1 LLNDNLNPGIVPPLK
16 MIKQFVPQ
24 EFCLKC
30 QGCCRFK
37 EANSIW
43 SPCLLDEEIQALL
56 DRKDI
61 PAASISVDRRIQ
73 PIANSGGAGFICPF
87 LGSLDNKCA
96 IYNMRPF
103 ECQLYPFLI
112 NLRKDKILL
121 TVDLNCPYVYEKI
134 NSQEARNYI
143 DYLCS
148 YLNAPQQLRMLKDN
162 PQIIQAYEEV
172 REVAELRLP
181 HEIK

>member
-1 LLNDNLNPGIVPPLK
+1 

-30 QGCCRFK
+30 KGCCRFK
-37 EANSIW
+37 EADSIW

-56 DRKDI
+56 DKKGLP
-61 PAASISVDRRIQ
+61 PAAISIKRRLSL
-73 PIANSGGAGFICPF
+73 IAHPDGQDFICPF
-87 LGSLDNKCA
+87 LGSQDNQCK
-96 IYNMRPF
+96 IYDLRPF

-112 NLRKDKILL
+112 NLRKGKVLL

-134 NSQEARNYI
+134 NSQAAKDYI
-143 DYLCS
+143 IYLTG
-148 YLNAPQQLRMLKDN
+148 YLNSPEMLKRLQDN

-172 REVAELRLP
+172 REVAELNLP
-181 HEIK
+181 HATK

>member
-1 LLNDNLNPGIVPPLK
+1 

-37 EANSIW
+37 EANSVW
-43 SPCLLDEEIQALL
+43 SPCLLDEETQELL
-56 DRKDI
+56 DKKDI
-61 PAASISVDRRIQ
+61 PVASISIDRRIQ
-73 PIANSGGAGFICPF
+73 PIANPNGVDFICPF
-87 LGSLDNKCA
+87 LANLDNKCR
-96 IYNMRPF
+96 IYDIRPF

-112 NLRKDKILL
+112 NLRKSQVLL
-121 TVDLNCPYVYEKI
+121 TVDLNCPYVCEKI
-134 NSQEARNYI
+134 NSPEAKDYI
-143 DYLCS
+143 S
-148 YLNAPQQLRMLKDN
+148 YLSNYLNSPQQLKMLKDN

-172 REVAELRLP
+172 REVAELNLP

>member
-1 LLNDNLNPGIVPPLK
+1 

-37 EANSIW
+37 EANSVW
-43 SPCLLDEEIQALL
+43 SPCLLDEEIQELL
-56 DRKDI
+56 DKSGI
-61 PAASISVDRRIQ
+61 PAASISIDRRIQ
-73 PIANSGGAGFICPF
+73 PIANPSGADFLCPF
-87 LGSLDNKCA
+87 LETRDNKCK
-96 IYNMRPF
+96 IYNTHPF

-112 NLRKDKILL
+112 NLRKDKVLL

-134 NSQEARNYI
+134 NSQEAKDYI
-143 DYLCS
+143 VYLTDYLNS
-148 YLNAPQQLRMLKDN
+148 ASMLSLLKDN

-172 REVAELRLP
+172 REVAELNLP

>member
-1 LLNDNLNPGIVPPLK
+1 

-37 EANSIW
+37 EANSVW
-43 SPCLLDEEIQALL
+43 SPCLLNEEIQELL
-56 DRKDI
+56 DKPGI
-61 PAASISVDRRIQ
+61 PAAAISIDRRIQ
-73 PIANSGGAGFICPF
+73 PIANPQGTDFICP
-87 LGSLDNKCA
+87 LLNILDNKCK
-96 IYNMRPF
+96 IYSTRPF

-112 NLRKDKILL
+112 NLRKDKVLL
-121 TVDLNCPYVYEKI
+121 TVDLNCPYAYEQI
-134 NSQEARNYI
+134 NSQQAKEYI
-143 DYLCS
+143 VYLS
-148 YLNAPQQLRMLKDN
+148 GYLNSAPLLSMLKDN

-172 REVAELRLP
+172 REVAELNLP

>member
-1 LLNDNLNPGIVPPLK
+1 

-37 EANSIW
+37 EANSVW
-43 SPCLLDEEIQALL
+43 SPCLLDEEIQGLL
-56 DRKDI
+56 DRKDL
-61 PAASISVDRRIQ
+61 PAASISIDRRVQ
-73 PIANSGGAGFICPF
+73 PVVNPNGVDFICPF
-87 LGSLDNKCA
+87 LNSRDNKCA
-96 IYNMRPF
+96 IYAGRPF

-112 NLRKDKILL
+112 NLRNGKVLL

-134 NSQEARNYI
+134 NSQEAKDYI
-143 DYLCS
+143 SYLSS
-148 YLNAPQQLRMLKDN
+148 YLNSPEQIKLLKDN

-172 REVAELRLP
+172 REVAELNLP